1 MDYKDF
7 TSRKNAYE
15 TFVKIRRAVLESTSK
30 GTFGDVFSDLYSD
43 AMAGDC
49 VAQDVVAYFFNK
61 GIPDFLPVNYDL
73 YMTWEILAGANGNEF
88 ALEKLEFFLNPA
100 LEPIVYDEQILTR
113 AMESHLI
120 DKNNALAVISNLI
133 CEGMVDVLKLDTKN
147 LIKFDG
153 KNNPYSSQKNRAYLD
168 AMEKSIPNVVNFLI
182 S

>member
-88 ALEKLEFFLNPA
+88 ALEKLEFFLIEVQKFPNH
-100 LEPIVYDEQILTR
+100 T
-113 AMESHLI
+113 
-120 DKNNALAVISNLI
+120 
-133 CEGMVDVLKLDTKN
+133 MV
-147 LIKFDG
+147 
-153 KNNPYSSQKNRAYLD
+153 
-168 AMEKSIPNVVNFLI
+168 KS
-182 S
+182 